1 MFLRDIPKI
10 MHSIW
15 SSAEADNRTVAFQPA
30 QRYSLLV
37 KQLKV
42 IVALLA
48 FATVLLLLGLHLGV
62 LSAFVMPIY
71 EDLKQDIVDV
81 VVVLVVLT
89 AIIVVST
96 VPRIRS
102 R

>member
-1 MFLRDIPKI
+1 VSK
-10 MHSIW
+10 
-15 SSAEADNRTVAFQPA
+15 ADNRTVVFQA
-30 QRYSLLV
+30 AYRYSLLV
-37 KQLKV
+37 KHIKV
-42 IVALLA
+42 IVAPLA
-48 FATVLLLLGLHLGV
+48 FATVLLLLGFHLGA

-71 EDLKQDIVDV
+71 EDLKQHIVDV